1 MTADD
6 LIDAVS
12 DDQQTELSRLGSSKT
27 LYADTRGEME
37 PAAIHAA
44 AAARDAAARET
55 FETWEAAESDDDA
68 AELFAVAGSDAG
80 DRSADAASEASE
92 RLGDTEP
99 ADRDFSMHD
108 ALADLE
114 TTVER
119 LGGLVGWTLV
129 DKKVKEQLT
138 GFFTGQADPQ
148 TASTYRSAGSEV
160 EVLREDAAEL
170 LEETCDGDEDWDAAE
185 GAAIDVVAAA
195 YDDYVETL
203 EELGVNPKDV
213 C

>member
-6 LIDAVS
+6 LIDAVR

-37 PAAIHAA
+37 PDAIHAA
-44 AAARDAAARET
+44 AAAREAAAADT
-55 FETWEAAESDDDA
+55 FEAWTDAEGDDAA
-68 AELFAVAGSDAG
+68 AELFA
-80 DRSADAASEASE
+80 DAASGANE

-108 ALADLE
+108 ALGGLDS
-114 TTVER
+114 TVER

-160 EVLREDAAEL
+160 EALREDAADM
-170 LEETCDGDEDWDAAE
+170 LEETCEDDEEWDAAE

>member
-6 LIDAVS
+6 LIDAVR
-12 DDQQTELSRLGSSKT
+12 DDQQTELSRIGSSKT

-37 PAAIHAA
+37 PDAVHAA
-44 AAARDAAARET
+44 AAAREAAASET
-55 FETWEAAESDDDA
+55 FGAWADDESHGAAAD
-68 AELFAVAGSDAG
+68 LFADAGSDAG
-80 DRSADAASEASE
+80 DRSADADSDA
-92 RLGDTEP
+92 G
-99 ADRDFSMHD
+99 DRDYAMHD
-108 ALADLE
+108 ALDALD

-160 EVLREDAAEL
+160 EALREEASDL
-170 LEETCDGDEDWDAAE
+170 LDSTCEGDEWDAAE
-185 GAAIDVVAAA
+185 GAAVDVVAAA